1 MLGDD
6 DDAGSMMRFV
16 NLPPR
21 LIKPMRPPAAFSPPA
36 LLRLSPRAPAR
47 HRTTM
52 ASAGRYALLLLP
64 FLPLLLALARTQ
76 PSDAVASPRRLSA
89 VAASAAGRHVIVY
102 STAPSADVAS
112 KVASALVNARLAA
125 CVSTVPGVTSTYWW
139 EGKVETGQEHL
150 LMIKT
155 RAELVEELTKKVTEI
170 HPFDTPEVVALPIV
184 GGLGKY
190 LEWIDQSTKEPGEA
204 KKK

>member
-1 MLGDD
+1 
-6 DDAGSMMRFV
+6 
-16 NLPPR
+16 
-21 LIKPMRPPAAFSPPA
+21 
-36 LLRLSPRAPAR
+36 
-47 HRTTM
+47 M

-76 PSDAVASPRRLSA
+76 SSDAVASARRLS
-89 VAASAAGRHVIVY
+89 VAASAAGRHVVVY

-150 LMIKT
+150 LIIKT
-155 RAELVEELTKKVTEI
+155 RAALVEELTKKVTEI
-170 HPFDTPEVVALPIV
+170 HPFDTPEVVAQPIV

-204 KKK
+204 KKE